1 MNSFEWFKQIVG
13 FEEKKWN
20 YQLDT
25 LPSIITNNMGNFET
39 KSIRDLKVEIKG
51 LKKSEP
57 TKLEPK
63 KLKVLFRRSKD
74 KDNEPFF
81 DTSALQFN
89 SQNGTLFQVASNFNC
104 HELGSPQRSVFSGKY
119 ITQLMVDCTQ
129 GPSAAGGAVFGAFL
143 RVALHRNEEINLL
156 DETLLTHFNGKLYNN
171 DRISYLKPDSIKIG
185 LHTDVTANFYRSDY
199 HFEYN
204 PTGSIIDQVY
214 TSTCI
219 FEDKHEKYQDL
230 AEILLE
236 KAYEGTYLAAIIRKS
251 PKIVLTLIGG
261 GTFCNPMNIIIDK
274 IVKIHNLYSQYL
286 PEKCEIILPIY
297 EPNRTDIEYLFKHH
311 PNIEIVWM

>member
-1 MNSFEWFKQIVG
+1 MNSFEWFDKIAG
-13 FEEKKWN
+13 FSEKKWN

-25 LPSIITNNMGNFET
+25 LPPIITNNMGQFET
-39 KSIRDLKVEIKG
+39 KSIKELKLRIKG
-51 LKKSEP
+51 LKK
-57 TKLEPK
+57 TEPK
-63 KLKVLFRRSKD
+63 KLKVIFRINKN
-74 KDNEPFF
+74 KDNENLF
-81 DTSALQFN
+81 DTSALQFY

-143 RVALHRNEEINLL
+143 RVAQHRQEEINLL

-171 DRISYLKPDSIKIG
+171 DRISELKPDLIKIG
-185 LHTDVTANFYRSDY
+185 LHTNVMANFCRSDF

-204 PTGSIIDQVY
+204 PNGPIIDQVF

-219 FEDKHEKYQDL
+219 FENKHDRYYDL

-236 KAYEGTYLAAIIRKS
+236 KAYEGTYLAAIARQS

-261 GTFCNPMNIIIDK
+261 GTFYNPMNIIVDK
-274 IVKIHNLYSQYL
+274 IIKTHNLYSQFL
-286 PEKCEIILPIY
+286 PEDCEIILPVY
-297 EPNRTDIEYLFKHH
+297 EPNRTDIENLFKHKS
-311 PNIEIVWM
+311 NVDIVWA